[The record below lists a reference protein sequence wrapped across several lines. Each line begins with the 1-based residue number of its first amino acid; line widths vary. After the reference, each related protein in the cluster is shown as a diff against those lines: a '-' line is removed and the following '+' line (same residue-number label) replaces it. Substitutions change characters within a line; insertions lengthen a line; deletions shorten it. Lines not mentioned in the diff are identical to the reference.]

1 MGEKATA
8 TGVATGTDGRLSP
21 SSGGVS
27 RAQAD
32 HRRRLAVVI
41 ACSILAAAS
50 LIALVMVGLPD
61 TVGSKAWNYTF
72 DRLSRH
78 AVAIVVVAVAVGVST
93 VLFQTVTGN
102 RILTPA
108 LMGFDS
114 LYLLIQTMLIYFMVP
129 RDAAIIGGLASG
141 GLTGFLSQT
150 AIMVVASTALYLW
163 LLGGRRTDIHLLLLV
178 GVVFGVF
185 FRSISSFFQRLLDPA
200 AYLQLQDVM
209 FASFRGVQLDVLIGC
224 GVIVVLGLV
233 VVALLGRRLDVML
246 LGRDPAI
253 ALGVNHRQV
262 TIIILVVVSFLVSAS
277 TALIGPVMFFGLIV
291 ANAAYA
297 LLGTTLHRFTLPVA
311 SLLGVIALA
320 GGEMVLGT
328 LGVESALS
336 IVIEFVGGLL
346 FLFLLL
352 SNRAR

>member
-1 MGEKATA
+1 MPESAIFVAPPQKLTPRLSRAESDRRRRWI
-8 TGVATGTDGRLSP
+8 VAT
-21 SSGGVS
+21 VC
-27 RAQAD
+27 AV
-32 HRRRLAVVI
+32 LAI
-41 ACSILAAAS
+41 A
-50 LIALVMVGLPD
+50 ALVALVFTGLPD
-61 TVGSKAWNYTF
+61 AVGSKAWTYSL

-78 AVAIVVVAVAVGVST
+78 AVAIVLVSVAVGVST

-114 LYLLIQTMLIYFMVP
+114 LYLLIQTMLVFFMVP
-129 RDAAIIGGLASG
+129 RDTAIAGGITSG
-141 GLTGFLSQT
+141 GLSGFLSQT

-185 FRSISSFFQRLLDPA
+185 FRSISTFFQRLLDPA
-200 AYLQLQDVM
+200 AYLQVQDAM
-209 FASFRGVQLDVLIGC
+209 FASFRGVQLNVLVAC
-224 GVIVVLGLV
+224 GLIVAVCLM
-233 VVALLGRRLDVML
+233 VVALLGSRLDVML

-253 ALGVNHRQV
+253 ALGVNHRRV
-262 TIIILVVVSFLVSAS
+262 TIVVLVVVSFLVSAS

-320 GGEMVLGT
+320 GGEMVLSNV
-328 LGVESALS
+328 GVESALS

-352 SNRAR
+352 TNRAR

>member
-1 MGEKATA
+1 MAEAVTLAG
-8 TGVATGTDGRLSP
+8 GPVGRTRDRT
-21 SSGGVS
+21 
-27 RAQAD
+27 RAESD
-32 HRRRLAVVI
+32 HRRRWLVTLVCAAVAV
-41 ACSILAAAS
+41 AALAA
-50 LIALVMVGLPD
+50 LILTGLPE
-61 TVGSKAWNYTF
+61 TVGSRAWNYSLG
-72 DRLSRH
+72 RLSRH
-78 AVAIVVVAVAVGVST
+78 AVAIVLVSVAVGVST

-114 LYLLIQTMLIYFMVP
+114 LYLLVQTMLVFLMVP
-129 RDAAIIGGLASG
+129 RPEAIAGGLISG
-141 GLTGFLSQT
+141 GLTGFLGQT

-200 AYLQLQDVM
+200 AYLRVQDAM
-209 FASFRGVQLDVLIGC
+209 FASFRGVQPDVLVAC
-224 GVIVVLGLV
+224 GLIVAACLG
-233 VVALLGRRLDVML
+233 VVAVLGRRLDVML
-246 LGRDPAI
+246 LGRDPAV
-253 ALGVNHRQV
+253 ALGVDHRRV
-262 TIIILVVVSFLVSAS
+262 TIVVLVVVSFLVSAS

-297 LLGTTLHRFTLPVA
+297 LLGTALHRFTLPVA

-320 GGEMVLGT
+320 GGEMVLGA

-336 IVIEFVGGLL
+336 VVIEFVGGLL

-352 SNRAR
+352 TNRAR

>member
-1 MGEKATA
+1 MPETA
-8 TGVATGTDGRLSP
+8 ILVAPPESLTRGRT
-21 SSGGVS
+21 
-27 RAQAD
+27 RAEAD
-32 HRRRLAVVI
+32 HRRRWIVTLVCGALAV
-41 ACSILAAAS
+41 AA
-50 LIALVMVGLPD
+50 LTALVLSGLPG
-61 TVGSKAWNYTF
+61 TVGSKAWTYSL

-78 AVAIVVVAVAVGVST
+78 AVAIVLVSVAVGVST

-114 LYLLIQTMLIYFMVP
+114 LYLLIQTMLVFFLVP
-129 RDAAIIGGLASG
+129 RPDAVAGGLLSG
-141 GLTGFLSQT
+141 GLTGFLGQT
-150 AIMVVASTALYLW
+150 AIMVIASTSLYLW
-163 LLGGRRTDIHLLLLV
+163 LLGGRKTDIHLLLLV

-185 FRSISSFFQRLLDPA
+185 FRSASTFFQRLLDPA
-200 AYLQLQDVM
+200 AYLQVQDAM
-209 FASFRGVQLDVLIGC
+209 FASFRGVQLDVLVAC
-224 GVIVVLGLV
+224 AVIVVVGLV
-233 VVALLGRRLDVML
+233 VVAVLGRRLDVML
-246 LGRDPAI
+246 LGRDPAV
-253 ALGVNHRQV
+253 ALGVNHRRV
-262 TIIILVVVSFLVSAS
+262 TIVVLVVVAFLVSAS

-320 GGEMVLGT
+320 GGEMVLGA

-336 IVIEFVGGLL
+336 IVIEFAGGLL

-352 SNRAR
+352 TNRAR

>member
-1 MGEKATA
+1 MVETPTA
-8 TGVATGTDGRLSP
+8 ERPPQQLRRGRTRTES
-21 SSGGVS
+21 
-27 RAQAD
+27 D
-32 HRRRLAVVI
+32 RRRRWLVTLVCAAVAVG
-41 ACSILAAAS
+41 ALAA
-50 LIALVMVGLPD
+50 LVLTGLPE
-61 TVGSKAWNYTF
+61 TVGSRAWHYSL

-78 AVAIVVVAVAVGVST
+78 AVAIVLVAVAVGVST

-114 LYLLIQTMLIYFMVP
+114 LYLLVQTMLVFFVVP
-129 RDAAIIGGLASG
+129 RPEALAGGLISG
-141 GLTGFLSQT
+141 GLSGFLGQT

-200 AYLQLQDVM
+200 AYLRVQDAM
-209 FASFRGVQLDVLIGC
+209 FASFRGVQPDVLVAC
-224 GVIVVLGLV
+224 GLIVAACLGV
-233 VVALLGRRLDVML
+233 VVLLGRRLDVML
-246 LGRDPAI
+246 LGRDPAV
-253 ALGVNHRQV
+253 ALGVDHRRV
-262 TIIILVVVSFLVSAS
+262 TIVVLVVVSFLVSAS

-311 SLLGVIALA
+311 CLLGVIALA
-320 GGEMVLGT
+320 GGEMVLAS

-336 IVIEFVGGLL
+336 IIIEFVGGLL

-352 SNRAR
+352 TNRAR

>member
-1 MGEKATA
+1 MPENAIL
-8 TGVATGTDGRLSP
+8 VAPPESLTRGRT
-21 SSGGVS
+21 
-27 RAQAD
+27 RAEAD
-32 HRRRLAVVI
+32 HRRRWIVTLVCAVAAV
-41 ACSILAAAS
+41 AALAA
-50 LIALVMVGLPD
+50 LVLSGLPD
-61 TVGSKAWNYTF
+61 TVGSRAWSYSL

-78 AVAIVVVAVAVGVST
+78 AVAIVLVSVAVGVST
-93 VLFQTVTGN
+93 VIFQTVTGN

-114 LYLLIQTMLIYFMVP
+114 LYLLIQTMLVFFMIP
-129 RDAAIIGGLASG
+129 RDAAVIGGLTSG
-141 GLTGFLSQT
+141 GLSGFLGQT
-150 AIMVVASTALYLW
+150 AIMVVASTSLYLW

-185 FRSISSFFQRLLDPA
+185 FRSASSFFQRLLDPA
-200 AYLQLQDVM
+200 AYLQVQDAM
-209 FASFRGVQLDVLIGC
+209 FASFRGVQLDVLVAC
-224 GVIVVLGLV
+224 GVIVVGGLV
-233 VVALLGRRLDVML
+233 AVAILGRRLDVML
-246 LGRDPAI
+246 LGRDPAV
-253 ALGVNHRQV
+253 ALGVDHRRV
-262 TIIILVVVSFLVSAS
+262 TIVVLVVVSFLVSAS

-320 GGEMVLGT
+320 GGEMVLGA

-336 IVIEFVGGLL
+336 IVIEFAGGLL

-352 SNRAR
+352 TNRAR

>member
-1 MGEKATA
+1 M
-8 TGVATGTDGRLSP
+8 
-21 SSGGVS
+21 
-27 RAQAD
+27 AD
-32 HRRRLAVVI
+32 AAVLAAPPEGPPRRRTRSDADRRRRWAV
-41 ACSILAAAS
+41 
-50 LIALVMVGLPD
+50 ALVCVTVAACALVALVVTGLPE
-61 TVGSKAWNYTF
+61 TVGSRAWTYSLG
-72 DRLSRH
+72 RLSRH
-78 AVAIVVVAVAVGVST
+78 PAAIVLVSVAVGVST

-114 LYLLIQTMLIYFMVP
+114 LYLLIQTLLVFFMVP
-129 RDAAIIGGLASG
+129 RPDAIAGGLISG
-141 GLTGFLSQT
+141 GLSGFLAQT
-150 AIMVVASTALYLW
+150 ALMVVASTSLYLW

-200 AYLQLQDVM
+200 AYLQVQDAM
-209 FASFRGVQLDVLIGC
+209 FASFRGVQLDVLVAC
-224 GVIVVLGLV
+224 GLIVVVGLGV
-233 VVALLGRRLDVML
+233 VVLLGRRLDVML

-253 ALGVNHRQV
+253 ALGVNHRRV
-262 TIIILVVVSFLVSAS
+262 TIIVLVVVSFLVSAS

-320 GGEMVLGT
+320 GGEMVLRA

-352 SNRAR
+352 TNRAR

>member
-1 MGEKATA
+1 MPETA
-8 TGVATGTDGRLSP
+8 ILVAPPNSLSRGRT
-21 SSGGVS
+21 
-27 RAQAD
+27 RAEAD
-32 HRRRLAVVI
+32 HRRRWIVTLVCAALAVV
-41 ACSILAAAS
+41 
-50 LIALVMVGLPD
+50 ALVALVLSGLPA
-61 TVGSKAWNYTF
+61 TVGSKAWNYSL
-72 DRLSRH
+72 DRLTRH
-78 AVAIVVVAVAVGVST
+78 AVAIVLVSVAVGVST

-114 LYLLIQTMLIYFMVP
+114 LYLLIQTMLVFFMVP
-129 RDAAIIGGLASG
+129 RDAAVLGGLTSG
-141 GLTGFLSQT
+141 GLSGFLGQT
-150 AIMVVASTALYLW
+150 AIMVVASTSLYLW

-185 FRSISSFFQRLLDPA
+185 FRSASTFFQRLLDPA
-200 AYLQLQDVM
+200 AYLQVQDAM
-209 FASFRGVQLDVLIGC
+209 FASFRGVQLDVLVAC
-224 GVIVVLGLV
+224 GVIVVAGLV
-233 VVALLGRRLDVML
+233 VVAVLGRRLDVML
-246 LGRDPAI
+246 LGRDPAV
-253 ALGVNHRQV
+253 ALGVNHRRA
-262 TIIILVVVSFLVSAS
+262 TIVVLVVVSFLVSAS

-320 GGEMVLGT
+320 GGEMVLGA

-336 IVIEFVGGLL
+336 IVIEFAGGLL

-352 SNRAR
+352 TNRAR

>member
-1 MGEKATA
+1 MADSATLEA
-8 TGVATGTDGRLSP
+8 RPVHHAPGVK
-21 SSGGVS
+21 
-27 RAQAD
+27 RAESD
-32 HRRRLAVVI
+32 RRRRWAVVVVC
-41 ACSILAAAS
+41 AVLAAAS
-50 LIALVMVGLPD
+50 LAALVLVGLPD
-61 TVGSKAWNYTF
+61 TVGSKAWSYSL

-78 AVAIVVVAVAVGVST
+78 AVAIVLVSVAVGVST

-114 LYLLIQTMLIYFMVP
+114 LYLLIQTMLVFFMVP
-129 RDAAIIGGLASG
+129 RDAAIAGGLTSG
-141 GLTGFLSQT
+141 GLSGFLSQT
-150 AIMVVASTALYLW
+150 AIMVIASTSLYLW
-163 LLGGRRTDIHLLLLV
+163 LLGGRKTDIHLLLLV

-200 AYLQLQDVM
+200 AYLQVQDAM
-209 FASFRGVQLDVLIGC
+209 FASFRGVQLDVLIAC
-224 GVIVVLGLV
+224 GAIVLAGLV
-233 VVALLGRRLDVML
+233 VVAVLGRRLDVML
-246 LGRDPAI
+246 LGRDPAV

-262 TIIILVVVSFLVSAS
+262 TIVVLVVVSFLVSAS

-311 SLLGVIALA
+311 CLLGVIALA
-320 GGEMVLGT
+320 GGEMVLAS

-336 IVIEFVGGLL
+336 IIIEFVGGLL

-352 SNRAR
+352 TNRAR

>member
-1 MGEKATA
+1 MVDARTA
-8 TGVATGTDGRLSP
+8 EHLPERLRRGRPRTESDRRRRVLVTLACAVVAVGALAALILAGLP
-21 SSGGVS
+21 EAVGS
-27 RAQAD
+27 RAW
-32 HRRRLAVVI
+32 HY
-41 ACSILAAAS
+41 S
-50 LIALVMVGLPD
+50 L
-61 TVGSKAWNYTF
+61 

-78 AVAIVVVAVAVGVST
+78 AVAIVLVAVAVGVST

-114 LYLLIQTMLIYFMVP
+114 LYLLVQTMLVFFVVP
-129 RDAAIIGGLASG
+129 RPEAVAGGLISG
-141 GLTGFLSQT
+141 GLSGFLGQT
-150 AIMVVASTALYLW
+150 AIMVVASAALYLW

-200 AYLQLQDVM
+200 AYLRVQDAM
-209 FASFRGVQLDVLIGC
+209 FASFRGVQPDVLVAC
-224 GVIVVLGLV
+224 GLIVAACLGV
-233 VVALLGRRLDVML
+233 VVLLGRRLDVML
-246 LGRDPAI
+246 LGRDPAV
-253 ALGVNHRQV
+253 ALGVDHRRV
-262 TIIILVVVSFLVSAS
+262 TIVVLVVVSFLVSAS

-311 SLLGVIALA
+311 SLLGVVALA
-320 GGEMVLGT
+320 GGELVLGA

-352 SNRAR
+352 TNRAR

>member
-1 MGEKATA
+1 MPETA
-8 TGVATGTDGRLSP
+8 ILVAPPNSLSRGRT
-21 SSGGVS
+21 
-27 RAQAD
+27 RAEAD
-32 HRRRLAVVI
+32 HRRRWIVTLVCAALAVV
-41 ACSILAAAS
+41 
-50 LIALVMVGLPD
+50 ALVALVLSGLPA
-61 TVGSKAWNYTF
+61 TVGSKAWNYSL
-72 DRLSRH
+72 DRLTRH
-78 AVAIVVVAVAVGVST
+78 AVAIVLVSVAVGVST

-114 LYLLIQTMLIYFMVP
+114 LYLLIQTMLVFFMVP
-129 RDAAIIGGLASG
+129 RDAAVIGGLTSG
-141 GLTGFLSQT
+141 GLSGFLGQT
-150 AIMVVASTALYLW
+150 AIMVVASTSLYLW

-185 FRSISSFFQRLLDPA
+185 FRSASTFFQRLLDPA
-200 AYLQLQDVM
+200 AYLQVQDAM
-209 FASFRGVQLDVLIGC
+209 FASFRGVQLDVLVAC
-224 GVIVVLGLV
+224 GVIVVAGLV
-233 VVALLGRRLDVML
+233 VVAVLGRRLDVML
-246 LGRDPAI
+246 LGRDPAV
-253 ALGVNHRQV
+253 ALGVNHRRV
-262 TIIILVVVSFLVSAS
+262 TIVVLVVVSFLVSAS

-320 GGEMVLGT
+320 GGEMVLGA

-336 IVIEFVGGLL
+336 IVIEFAGGLL

-352 SNRAR
+352 TNRAR

>member
-1 MGEKATA
+1 MPENAIL
-8 TGVATGTDGRLSP
+8 VAPPESLTRGRT
-21 SSGGVS
+21 
-27 RAQAD
+27 RAEAD
-32 HRRRLAVVI
+32 HRRRWIVTLVCAVAAV
-41 ACSILAAAS
+41 AALAA
-50 LIALVMVGLPD
+50 LVLSGLPD
-61 TVGSKAWNYTF
+61 TVGSRAWSYSL

-78 AVAIVVVAVAVGVST
+78 AVAIVLVSVAVGVST
-93 VLFQTVTGN
+93 VIFQTVTGN

-114 LYLLIQTMLIYFMVP
+114 LYLLIQTMLVFFMIP
-129 RDAAIIGGLASG
+129 RDAAVIGGLTSG
-141 GLTGFLSQT
+141 GLSGFLGQT
-150 AIMVVASTALYLW
+150 AIMVVASTSLYLW

-185 FRSISSFFQRLLDPA
+185 FRSASSFFQRLLDPA
-200 AYLQLQDVM
+200 AYLQIQDAM
-209 FASFRGVQLDVLIGC
+209 FASFRGVQLDVLVAC
-224 GVIVVLGLV
+224 GVIVVGGLV
-233 VVALLGRRLDVML
+233 AVAILGRRLDVML
-246 LGRDPAI
+246 LGRDPAV
-253 ALGVNHRQV
+253 ALGVDHRRV
-262 TIIILVVVSFLVSAS
+262 TIVVLVVVSFLVSAS

-320 GGEMVLGT
+320 GGEMVLGA

-336 IVIEFVGGLL
+336 IVIEFAGGLL

-352 SNRAR
+352 TNRAR

>member
-1 MGEKATA
+1 
-8 TGVATGTDGRLSP
+8 VAD
-21 SSGGVS
+21 
-27 RAQAD
+27 
-32 HRRRLAVVI
+32 RRRRRAVVI
-41 ACSILAAAS
+41 VAAFLAAAS
-50 LIALVMVGLPD
+50 LIALVMTGLPD
-61 TVGSKAWNYTF
+61 EVGSKAWNYSF

-78 AVAIVVVAVAVGVST
+78 AAAIVVVAVAVGVST

-114 LYLLIQTMLIYFMVP
+114 LYLLIQTLLIFFMVP
-129 RDAAIIGGLASG
+129 RDAAIIGGLTAG

-150 AIMVVASTALYLW
+150 AIMVIASTSLYLW

-209 FASFRGVQLDVLIGC
+209 FASFRNVQPDVLVGC
-224 GVIVVLGLV
+224 AAIVLLGLA
-233 VVALLGRRLDVML
+233 VVAMLGRRLDVML
-246 LGRDPAI
+246 LGRDPAV
-253 ALGVNHRQV
+253 ALGVDHRRV
-262 TIIILVVVSFLVSAS
+262 TIIVLVVVSFLVSAS

-311 SLLGVIALA
+311 CLLGVIALA
-320 GGEMVLGT
+320 GGEMVLGA

-336 IVIEFVGGLL
+336 IIIEFVGGLL

>member
-1 MGEKATA
+1 MPESAIL
-8 TGVATGTDGRLSP
+8 VAPPERLICGRT
-21 SSGGVS
+21 
-27 RAQAD
+27 RAESD
-32 HRRRLAVVI
+32 RRRRWIVTIACVALAV
-41 ACSILAAAS
+41 AS
-50 LIALVMVGLPD
+50 VIALVMTGLPG
-61 TVGSKAWNYTF
+61 TIGSKAWTYSL

-78 AVAIVVVAVAVGVST
+78 AVAIVLVSVAVGVST

-114 LYLLIQTMLIYFMVP
+114 LYLLIQTMLVFFMVP
-129 RDAAIIGGLASG
+129 RDSAIAGGLLSG
-141 GLTGFLSQT
+141 GLSGFLGQT
-150 AIMVVASTALYLW
+150 AIMVIASTSLYLW

-200 AYLQLQDVM
+200 AYLQVQDAM
-209 FASFRGVQLDVLIGC
+209 FASFRGVQLDVLIAC
-224 GVIVVLGLV
+224 GAIVLGGLV
-233 VVALLGRRLDVML
+233 VVALLGGRLDVML

-253 ALGVNHRQV
+253 ALGVNHRRV
-262 TIIILVVVSFLVSAS
+262 TIIVLVVVAFLVSAS

-297 LLGTTLHRFTLPVA
+297 LLGTNLHRFTLPVA

-320 GGEMVLGT
+320 GGEMVLGL

-352 SNRAR
+352 TNRTR

>member
-1 MGEKATA
+1 MIVCA
-8 TGVATGTDGRLSP
+8 V
-21 SSGGVS
+21 
-27 RAQAD
+27 
-32 HRRRLAVVI
+32 LAV
-41 ACSILAAAS
+41 AALAALILTS
-50 LIALVMVGLPD
+50 LPG
-61 TVGSKAWNYTF
+61 TVGSMAWMYSL

-78 AVAIVVVAVAVGVST
+78 GVAIILVSIAVGVST

-114 LYLLIQTMLIYFMVP
+114 LYLLIQTMLVFFMVP
-129 RDAAIIGGLASG
+129 RDLAVADGLISGGLA
-141 GLTGFLSQT
+141 GFLGQT
-150 AIMVVASTALYLW
+150 AIMVVASTSLYLW
-163 LLGGRRTDIHLLLLV
+163 LLGGRKTDIHLLLLV

-185 FRSISSFFQRLLDPA
+185 FRSISTFFQRLLDPA
-200 AYLQLQDVM
+200 AYLEVQDAM
-209 FASFRGVQLDVLIGC
+209 FASFRGVQLDVLIAC
-224 GVIVVLGLV
+224 AVVVVASLV
-233 VVALLGRRLDVML
+233 VVAALGRRLDVML

-253 ALGVNHRQV
+253 ALGVNHRRV
-262 TIIILVVVSFLVSAS
+262 TIVVLVVVSFLVAAS

-311 SLLGVIALA
+311 ALLGVIALA
-320 GGEMVLGT
+320 GGEMALGV

-352 SNRAR
+352 TNRTR

>member
-1 MGEKATA
+1 MGETA
-8 TGVATGTDGRLSP
+8 ILVAPPKRLS
-21 SSGGVS
+21 
-27 RAQAD
+27 RARTRVESD
-32 HRRRLAVVI
+32 RRRRWLVTLVCAAVAV
-41 ACSILAAAS
+41 ASLAA
-50 LIALVMVGLPD
+50 LVLAGLPD
-61 TVGSKAWNYTF
+61 TVGSKAWAYSL

-78 AVAIVVVAVAVGVST
+78 AVAIVVVSVAVGVST

-114 LYLLIQTMLIYFMVP
+114 LYLLIQTMLVFFMVP
-129 RDAAIIGGLASG
+129 RPDAIAGGLISG
-141 GLTGFLSQT
+141 GLSGFLGQT

-200 AYLQLQDVM
+200 AYLRVQDAM
-209 FASFRGVQLDVLIGC
+209 FASFRGVQLDVLVAC
-224 GVIVVLGLV
+224 GLIVAVCLGV
-233 VVALLGRRLDVML
+233 VVMLGRRLDVML
-246 LGRDPAI
+246 LGRDPAV
-253 ALGVNHRQV
+253 ALGVNHRRV
-262 TIIILVVVSFLVSAS
+262 TIVVLVVVSFLVSAS

-320 GGEMVLGT
+320 GGEMVLGA

-352 SNRAR
+352 TNRAR

>member
-1 MGEKATA
+1 MPENAIL
-8 TGVATGTDGRLSP
+8 VAPPESLTRGRT
-21 SSGGVS
+21 
-27 RAQAD
+27 RAEAD
-32 HRRRLAVVI
+32 HRRRWIVTLVCAVAAV
-41 ACSILAAAS
+41 AALAA
-50 LIALVMVGLPD
+50 LVLSGLPD
-61 TVGSKAWNYTF
+61 TVGSRAWSYSL

-78 AVAIVVVAVAVGVST
+78 AVAIVLVSVAVGVST
-93 VLFQTVTGN
+93 VIFQTVTGN

-114 LYLLIQTMLIYFMVP
+114 LYLLIQTMLVFFMIP
-129 RDAAIIGGLASG
+129 RDAAVIGGLTSG
-141 GLTGFLSQT
+141 GLSGFLGQT
-150 AIMVVASTALYLW
+150 AIMVAASTSLYLW

-185 FRSISSFFQRLLDPA
+185 FRSASSFFQRLLDPA
-200 AYLQLQDVM
+200 AYLQVQDAM
-209 FASFRGVQLDVLIGC
+209 FASFRGVQLDVLVAC
-224 GVIVVLGLV
+224 GVIVVGGLV
-233 VVALLGRRLDVML
+233 AVAILGRRLDVML
-246 LGRDPAI
+246 LGRDPAV
-253 ALGVNHRQV
+253 ALGVNHRRV
-262 TIIILVVVSFLVSAS
+262 TIVVLVVVSFLVSAS

-320 GGEMVLGT
+320 GGEMVLGA

-336 IVIEFVGGLL
+336 IVIEFAGGLL

-352 SNRAR
+352 TNRAR

>member
-1 MGEKATA
+1 MAEAVTLAG
-8 TGVATGTDGRLSP
+8 GPVGRTRDRT
-21 SSGGVS
+21 
-27 RAQAD
+27 RAESD
-32 HRRRLAVVI
+32 HRRRWLVTLVCAAVAV
-41 ACSILAAAS
+41 AALAA
-50 LIALVMVGLPD
+50 LILTGLPE
-61 TVGSKAWNYTF
+61 TVGSRAWNYSLG
-72 DRLSRH
+72 RLSRH
-78 AVAIVVVAVAVGVST
+78 AVAIVLVSVAVGVST

-114 LYLLIQTMLIYFMVP
+114 LYLLVQTMLVFLMVP
-129 RDAAIIGGLASG
+129 RPEAIAGGLISG
-141 GLTGFLSQT
+141 GLTGFLGQT

-200 AYLQLQDVM
+200 AYLRVQDAM
-209 FASFRGVQLDVLIGC
+209 FASFRGVQPDVLVAC
-224 GVIVVLGLV
+224 GLIVAACLG
-233 VVALLGRRLDVML
+233 VVAVLGRRLDVML
-246 LGRDPAI
+246 LGRDPAV
-253 ALGVNHRQV
+253 ALGVDQGGV
-262 TIIILVVVSFLVSAS
+262 TVVVLGVVSFLVSAS

-297 LLGTTLHRFTLPVA
+297 LLGTALHRFTLPVA

-320 GGEMVLGT
+320 GGEMVLGA

-336 IVIEFVGGLL
+336 VVIEFVGGLL

-352 SNRAR
+352 TNRAR

>member
-1 MGEKATA
+1 MPENAIL
-8 TGVATGTDGRLSP
+8 VAPPESLTRGRT
-21 SSGGVS
+21 
-27 RAQAD
+27 RAEAD
-32 HRRRLAVVI
+32 HRRRWIVTLVCAVAAV
-41 ACSILAAAS
+41 AALAA
-50 LIALVMVGLPD
+50 LVLSGLPD
-61 TVGSKAWNYTF
+61 TVGSRAWSYSL

-78 AVAIVVVAVAVGVST
+78 AVAIVLVSVAVGVST
-93 VLFQTVTGN
+93 VIFQTVTGN

-114 LYLLIQTMLIYFMVP
+114 LYLLIQTMLVFFMIP
-129 RDAAIIGGLASG
+129 RDAAVIGGLTSG
-141 GLTGFLSQT
+141 GLSGFLGQT
-150 AIMVVASTALYLW
+150 AIMVVASTSLYLW

-185 FRSISSFFQRLLDPA
+185 FRSASSFFQRLLDPA
-200 AYLQLQDVM
+200 AYLQVQDAM
-209 FASFRGVQLDVLIGC
+209 FASFRGVQLDVLVAC
-224 GVIVVLGLV
+224 GVIVVGGLV
-233 VVALLGRRLDVML
+233 AVAILGRRLDVML
-246 LGRDPAI
+246 LGRDPAV
-253 ALGVNHRQV
+253 ALGVNHRRV
-262 TIIILVVVSFLVSAS
+262 TIVVLVVVSFLVSAS

-320 GGEMVLGT
+320 GGEMVLGA

-336 IVIEFVGGLL
+336 IVIEFAGGLL

-352 SNRAR
+352 TNRAR

>member
-1 MGEKATA
+1 MAETA
-8 TGVATGTDGRLSP
+8 ILVAPPKRLTART
-21 SSGGVS
+21 
-27 RAQAD
+27 RAGSDQ
-32 HRRRLAVVI
+32 RRRWAVVI
-41 ACSILAAAS
+41 VSAMLAAAS
-50 LIALVMVGLPD
+50 LTALVLVGLPD
-61 TVGSKAWNYTF
+61 TVGSKAWNYSF

-78 AVAIVVVAVAVGVST
+78 AVAIVLVSVAVGVST

-114 LYLLIQTMLIYFMVP
+114 LYLLIQTMLVFFMVP
-129 RDAAIIGGLASG
+129 RDAAIVGGLTSG
-141 GLTGFLSQT
+141 GLSGFLSQT
-150 AIMVVASTALYLW
+150 AIMVIASTSLYLW
-163 LLGGRRTDIHLLLLV
+163 LLGGRKTDIHLLLLV

-200 AYLQLQDVM
+200 AYLQVQDAM
-209 FASFRGVQLDVLIGC
+209 FASFRGVQLDVLVAC
-224 GVIVVLGLV
+224 GAIVLGGLV
-233 VVALLGRRLDVML
+233 VVAILGRRLDVML
-246 LGRDPAI
+246 LGRGPAG
-253 ALGVNHRQV
+253 ALGVNHRRV
-262 TIIILVVVSFLVSAS
+262 TIVVLVVVSFLVSAS

-311 SLLGVIALA
+311 CLLGIIALA
-320 GGEMVLGT
+320 GGEMALGA

-336 IVIEFVGGLL
+336 IIIEFVGGLL

-352 SNRAR
+352 TNRAR

>member
-1 MGEKATA
+1 MPETA
-8 TGVATGTDGRLSP
+8 ILVAPPESLTRGRT
-21 SSGGVS
+21 
-27 RAQAD
+27 RAEAD
-32 HRRRLAVVI
+32 HRRRWIVTLVCAVAAV
-41 ACSILAAAS
+41 AALAA
-50 LIALVMVGLPD
+50 LVLSGLPD
-61 TVGSKAWNYTF
+61 TVGSRAWSYSL

-78 AVAIVVVAVAVGVST
+78 AVAIVLVSVAVGVST
-93 VLFQTVTGN
+93 VIFQTVTGN

-114 LYLLIQTMLIYFMVP
+114 LYLLIQTLLVFFMIP
-129 RDAAIIGGLASG
+129 RDAAVIGGLTSG
-141 GLTGFLSQT
+141 GLSGFLGQT
-150 AIMVVASTALYLW
+150 AIMVVASTSLYLW

-185 FRSISSFFQRLLDPA
+185 FRSASSFFQRLLDPA
-200 AYLQLQDVM
+200 AYLQVQDAM
-209 FASFRGVQLDVLIGC
+209 FASFRGVQLDVLVAC
-224 GVIVVLGLV
+224 GVIVVGGLV
-233 VVALLGRRLDVML
+233 AVAILGRRLDVML
-246 LGRDPAI
+246 LGRDPAV
-253 ALGVNHRQV
+253 ALGVDHRRV
-262 TIIILVVVSFLVSAS
+262 TIVVLVVVSFLVSAS

-320 GGEMVLGT
+320 GGEMVLGA

-336 IVIEFVGGLL
+336 IVIEFAGGLL

-352 SNRAR
+352 TNRAR

>member
-1 MGEKATA
+1 MPETA
-8 TGVATGTDGRLSP
+8 ILVAPPESLTRGRT
-21 SSGGVS
+21 
-27 RAQAD
+27 RAEDD
-32 HRRRLAVVI
+32 HRRRWIVTLVCGALAV
-41 ACSILAAAS
+41 AA
-50 LIALVMVGLPD
+50 LTALVLSGLPG
-61 TVGSKAWNYTF
+61 TVGSKAWTYSL

-78 AVAIVVVAVAVGVST
+78 AVAIVLVSVAVGVST

-114 LYLLIQTMLIYFMVP
+114 LYLLIQTMLVFFLVP
-129 RDAAIIGGLASG
+129 RPDAVAGGLLSG
-141 GLTGFLSQT
+141 GLTGFLGQT
-150 AIMVVASTALYLW
+150 AIMVIASTSLYLW
-163 LLGGRRTDIHLLLLV
+163 LLGGRKTDIHLLLLV

-185 FRSISSFFQRLLDPA
+185 FRSASTFFQRLLDPA
-200 AYLQLQDVM
+200 AYLQVQDAM
-209 FASFRGVQLDVLIGC
+209 FASFRGVQLDVLVAC
-224 GVIVVLGLV
+224 AVIVVVGLV
-233 VVALLGRRLDVML
+233 VVAVLGRRLDVML
-246 LGRDPAI
+246 LGRDPAV
-253 ALGVNHRQV
+253 ALGVNHRRV
-262 TIIILVVVSFLVSAS
+262 TIVVLVVVAFLVSAS

-320 GGEMVLGT
+320 GGEMVLGA

-336 IVIEFVGGLL
+336 IVIEFAGGLL

-352 SNRAR
+352 TNRAR

>member
-1 MGEKATA
+1 MPENAIL
-8 TGVATGTDGRLSP
+8 VAPPESLARGRT
-21 SSGGVS
+21 
-27 RAQAD
+27 RAEAD
-32 HRRRLAVVI
+32 HRRRWIVTLVCAVAAV
-41 ACSILAAAS
+41 AALAA
-50 LIALVMVGLPD
+50 LVLSGLPD
-61 TVGSKAWNYTF
+61 TVGSRAWSYSL

-78 AVAIVVVAVAVGVST
+78 AVAIVLVSVAVGVST
-93 VLFQTVTGN
+93 VIFQTVTGN

-114 LYLLIQTMLIYFMVP
+114 LYLLIQTMLVFFMIP
-129 RDAAIIGGLASG
+129 RDAAVIGGLTSG
-141 GLTGFLSQT
+141 GLSGFLGQT
-150 AIMVVASTALYLW
+150 AIMVVASTSLYLW

-185 FRSISSFFQRLLDPA
+185 FRSASSFLQRLLDPA
-200 AYLQLQDVM
+200 AYLQVQDAM
-209 FASFRGVQLDVLIGC
+209 FASFRGVQLDVLVAC
-224 GVIVVLGLV
+224 GVIVVGGLV
-233 VVALLGRRLDVML
+233 AVAILGRRLDVML
-246 LGRDPAI
+246 LGRDPAV
-253 ALGVNHRQV
+253 ALGVNHRRV
-262 TIIILVVVSFLVSAS
+262 TIVVLVVVSFLVSAS

-320 GGEMVLGT
+320 GGEMVLGA

-336 IVIEFVGGLL
+336 IVIEFAGGLL

-352 SNRAR
+352 TNRAR

>member
-1 MGEKATA
+1 MAEAAVLHAPPTKVPRT
-8 TGVATGTDGRLSP
+8 
-21 SSGGVS
+21 
-27 RAQAD
+27 RAECD
-32 HRRRLAVVI
+32 RRRRRLVTIVCAVLAI
-41 ACSILAAAS
+41 AALAG
-50 LIALVMVGLPD
+50 LVLAGLPGD
-61 TVGSKAWNYTF
+61 VGSKAWTYSL
-72 DRLSRH
+72 DRASRH
-78 AVAIVVVAVAVGVST
+78 AVAIVLVSVAVGVST
-93 VLFQTVTGN
+93 VMFQTVTGN

-114 LYLLIQTMLIYFMVP
+114 LYLLIQTMLVFFLVP
-129 RDAAIIGGLASG
+129 RPDAVAGGLLSG
-141 GLTGFLSQT
+141 GLTGFLGQT
-150 AIMVVASTALYLW
+150 AIMVIASTSLYLW

-200 AYLQLQDVM
+200 AYLQVQDAM
-209 FASFRGVQLDVLIGC
+209 FASFRAVQLDVLVAC
-224 GVIVVLGLV
+224 GLIVGACLI

-253 ALGVNHRQV
+253 ALGVDHRRV
-262 TIIILVVVSFLVSAS
+262 TIIVLVVVSFLVSAS

-297 LLGTTLHRFTLPVA
+297 LLGTNLHRYTLPVA
-311 SLLGVIALA
+311 SLLGVVALA
-320 GGEMVLGT
+320 GGEMVLGA

-352 SNRAR
+352 TNRAR